1 MTIRTETRPSRR
13 DMLALMGAGALAA
26 ASPRAFAADA
36 SPVTPDLI
44 EAAKREGQVMFLS
57 AADVL
62 LMQKIAN
69 AFQARYPGIKV
80 DAQRTGSE
88 RIFQRLD
95 QEYGSS
101 IHAIDVVESSDAAHF
116 LVWKERGWLAPFVP
130 EDVARHWGPADRDP
144 DGLYA
149 SFRTSLSPIGV
160 NTKLVKS
167 ENFPKSF
174 EDLLDP
180 RWRGK
185 MVKAHPGYSGV
196 VMTTTFLFVRELGWG
211 YLEKLG
217 QQKVMHVQSATE
229 PAKKLAQGERAVAVD
244 GSDYVLLDLQEK
256 GNPVAPIYPEAGT
269 PLVPIP
275 SGVLA
280 KAPHPNAA
288 RLFQSF
294 LFSLEA
300 QQMLVDVG
308 NAHSW
313 HPLAKEKPGRK
324 PMTEMKLWRADP
336 AETLKMSEEIRR
348 KYAEIFGT

>member
-1 MTIRTETRPSRR
+1 MTNGANPLPTRR
-13 DMLALMGAGALAA
+13 DVLTLLGAGALAA
-26 ASPRAFAADA
+26 AVPPALADEA
-36 SPVTPDLI
+36 SPVTPDLV

-62 LMQKIAN
+62 LMQKIVA
-69 AFQARYPGIKV
+69 AFQAKYPGIKV

-95 QEYGSS
+95 QEYGSD
-101 IHAIDVVESSDAAHF
+101 IHVVDVVESSDAAHF
-116 LVWKERGWLAPFVP
+116 LVWKERGWLAQYVP
-130 EDVARHWGPADRDP
+130 EDVARFWSPADRDK

-149 SFRTSLSPIGV
+149 SFRTSLSAMGV
-160 NTKLVKS
+160 NTKLVKP
-167 ENFPKSF
+167 EDRPKSF

-196 VMTTTFLFVRELGWG
+196 VMTSTFLLVRELGWG

-229 PAKKLAQGERAVAVD
+229 PGKKLAQGERAVAVD
-244 GSDYVLLDLQEK
+244 GSDYVILDLQQK
-256 GNPVAPIYPEAGT
+256 GNPVAPIYPDQGT

-280 KAPHPNAA
+280 QAPHPNAA

-300 QQMLVDVG
+300 QQMLIDVG

-313 HPLAKEKPGRK
+313 HPEAKEKAGRK
-324 PMTEMKLWRADP
+324 PMSEMKLWRADP
-336 AETLKMSEEIRR
+336 AETLAMSEEIRR